1 MLGTK
6 EQRTEG
12 MKRQAQELIEQAYD
26 RGYKAGLVDNQTFH
40 ESMCE
45 KCKNGLIEQ
54 GRNEAWEVVKKIAKM
69 PTDES
74 EPIFNKFGLHSI
86 MECYTASEA
95 IEKLKAWE
103 QKKEKDDIH
112 IGDEVV
118 YYDDSEVK
126 FIVTKVINN
135 RISGIN
141 ATGEF
146 SNKNAIYWRKTGRTF
161 PEIAQVLAKMKEGDD
176 EE

>member
-6 EQRTEG
+6 EQHTEG

-103 QKKEKDDIH
+103 QKQQEDELRV
-112 IGDEVV
+112 GDEVEFV
-118 YYDDSEVK
+118 GYEGKGIVIKNKTTYHRILVDDSVVSCHVRDL
-126 FIVTKVINN
+126 IP
-135 RISGIN
+135 
-141 ATGEF
+141 
-146 SNKNAIYWRKTGRTF
+146 TGRYF

-176 EE
+176 E